1 MIEDN
6 DSFNLRA
13 ESVALN
19 TENKSQ
25 QVWQTLVY
33 EEMSKICL
41 WNMQAPSD
49 NISLTVD
56 ETAGMLMEFSIENGL
71 YRK

>member
-41 WNMQAPSD
+41 
-49 NISLTVD
+49 
-56 ETAGMLMEFSIENGL
+56 
-71 YRK
+71 